1 MERVIT
7 DELVNLAQTCF
18 VEVTLIDLIAV
29 ATVLTASGG
38 PFCGPNTAR
47 CCRLSSLSPGLR
59 HRHSTAFV
67 AKNVLDLAT
76 SRSPIMSEKQNQSPS
91 ASARVSIVSCRVAS
105 CLLAGTDDALDYTVI
120 SLRAS
125 VSCLVVTLLIVCVVP
140 IWIYLHRF
148 LELLVCN
155 MHYYCCTV
163 PRNCA
168 CSRSRRLFCET
179 TTYNLN
185 ALLYGFQI

>member
-1 MERVIT
+1 M
-7 DELVNLAQTCF
+7 
-18 VEVTLIDLIAV
+18 
-29 ATVLTASGG
+29 
-38 PFCGPNTAR
+38 
-47 CCRLSSLSPGLR
+47 
-59 HRHSTAFV
+59 
-67 AKNVLDLAT
+67 
-76 SRSPIMSEKQNQSPS
+76 SR
-91 ASARVSIVSCRVAS
+91 RVAS

-140 IWIYLHRF
+140 IWIYLHLHRF

-168 CSRSRRLFCET
+168 TVHAVEVEGYFVKLQHT
-179 TTYNLN
+179 
-185 ALLYGFQI
+185 I